1 MQAVIPNEYES
12 KIKVCA
18 IVGGMSVEKQIRLLR
33 YKPTII
39 VATPGRLWE
48 MMSDHGNKYL
58 LE

>member
-1 MQAVIPNEYES
+1 LSAVIPSQYES

-18 IVGGMSVEKQIRLLR
+18 IVGGMSIEKQTRLLG

-48 MMSDHGNKYL
+48 MMT
-58 LE
+58 E